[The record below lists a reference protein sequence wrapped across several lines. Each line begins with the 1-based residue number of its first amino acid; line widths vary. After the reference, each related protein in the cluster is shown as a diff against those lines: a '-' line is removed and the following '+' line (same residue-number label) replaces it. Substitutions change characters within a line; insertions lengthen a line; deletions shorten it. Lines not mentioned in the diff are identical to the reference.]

1 MSLSRQLHGTAKP
14 PALIFTKSGYSR
26 SCIRSFRLS
35 MGSRNVQAGLYRR
48 SEPTPKTREAT
59 LPPSL
64 GRSTA
69 INSIIRNF
77 RFHFR
82 TPTHPFNGPRSD
94 KSGQD
99 VTTNRVAMAARRI
112 AAINIFGFDIL
123 DDNLN
128 LALIEATTRP
138 ALTLLI
144 GLLPTKLVKNALM
157 VSNRSIHRGCC
168 ICEILQTSCQQ
179 KGAQST

>member
-1 MSLSRQLHGTAKP
+1 M
-14 PALIFTKSGYSR
+14 
-26 SCIRSFRLS
+26 
-35 MGSRNVQAGLYRR
+35 QAGLYRR
-48 SEPTPKTREAT
+48 SESTPKTREAT

-94 KSGQD
+94 KTGQD
-99 VTTNRVAMAARRI
+99 TMNRVAMAARRI
-112 AAINIFGFDIL
+112 AAINTFGFEIL

-138 ALTLLI
+138 ALTLALLI
-144 GLLPTKLVKNALM
+144 GQLLAKLVKNALM
-157 VSNRSIHRGCC
+157 TSNRSIHRGCC